1 MKRKLIALLAL
12 VLVCAMMTGCVS
24 TEGLKKVPQG
34 QRPEGEIVFADL
46 EPQFPSDTSVK
57 NQLMMIATEVK
68 AAQDI
73 DKMREKY
80 DEFLYNAYVYVV
92 GPYNF
97 THYFA
102 ADGRSMTVYYDNMI
116 NHMNTLLSEW
126 EPTAWT
132 AIAEAEWGAQL
143 KSEYAKLMCTP
154 DSIRNVYPTSDE
166 TVSSQLQSMYTAR
179 EDFATGVSDGYAE
192 SDKEMLLDDLFS
204 TRETIANTLQ
214 YDSYP
219 EYVVVK
225 RDKMPYDLDS
235 LLKLTEL
242 VKENLAPA
250 VKAAQSA
257 EGLQLTAQEWNEK
270 LPALAQRFDDYEED
284 LLYVLGNGAY
294 VVEEGTDEAG
304 SRHFAYQLYQYD
316 LSAGK
321 AILAGDET
329 EALHVLYGLG
339 LEARNMNLKQKQWS
353 MSELALDDSV
363 QESAFAAMCFNEL
376 DALGVEAEEA
386 KQQLVYLMAKDVC
399 RAAMELEV
407 LIELYKNPVM
417 AQSDREELVRELCE
431 VYGVDGAET
440 FFEDSAD
447 VLMGT
452 LECAGRMLG
461 GLYGLTLHGLDN
473 RDSAAADAVLAA
485 TLSVYNADNPIA
497 VGYAAG
503 LENPFSTDGVKAVA
517 EMVK

>member
-1 MKRKLIALLAL
+1 MKKKLIALIAL
-12 VLVCAMMTGCVS
+12 MLVCATMTGCVS

-34 QRPEGEIVFADL
+34 ERPAADVVFADL

-68 AAQDI
+68 TAQDI
-73 DKMREKY
+73 DRMREKY
-80 DEFLYNAYVYVV
+80 DEFLYNAYIYVV

-97 THYFA
+97 TSYCA
-102 ADGRSMTVYYDNMI
+102 ADGHSMTVYYDNMI
-116 NHMNTLLSEW
+116 NHMNTMLSEW
-126 EPTAWT
+126 EPTAWS
-132 AIAEAEWGAQL
+132 AISEAEWGAQL
-143 KSEYAKLMCTP
+143 KNEYASLMCTP
-154 DSIRNVYPTSDE
+154 ESIRTVYPTSDE
-166 TVSSQLQSMYTAR
+166 TVSSQLQNMYTAR
-179 EDFATGVSDGYAE
+179 EDFAAGVESAYAE
-192 SDKEMLLDDLFS
+192 SDKEMLLDDLFA

-214 YDSYP
+214 YASYP

-225 RDKMPYDLDS
+225 RDKMPYDLES
-235 LLKLTEL
+235 LLKLAQL

-250 VKAAQSA
+250 VKAAQTTGAPDLS
-257 EGLQLTAQEWNEK
+257 AQEWNEK

-284 LLYVLGNGAY
+284 LLYVLNNGAY
-294 VVEEGTDEAG
+294 VVEEGVDEVA
-304 SRHFAYQLYQYD
+304 SRHFAYQLYQHD

-321 AILAGDET
+321 AILAGDDT

-339 LEARNMNLKQKQWS
+339 LEARNMNLEQKQWS
-353 MSELALDDSV
+353 MSTLALYDSV
-363 QESAFAAMCFNEL
+363 QENAFAAMCFNEL
-376 DALGVEAEEA
+376 DALGLDEAA

-407 LIELYKNPVM
+407 LVELYKNPVM
-417 AQSDREELVRELCE
+417 AQSDREALVQELCE
-431 VYGVDGAET
+431 AYGVDGAED
-440 FFEDSAD
+440 FFEMSED

-452 LECAGRMLG
+452 LNCAGNMLG
-461 GLYGLTLHGLDN
+461 GLYGLTLHELDN
-473 RDSAAADAVLAA
+473 RDSAAAEAVLAA

-503 LENPFSTDGVKAVA
+503 LGNPFSTDGIKAVA